1 MDIKVGLT
9 VTGQWI
15 KSDAVA
21 LVSSSKNIYHCS
33 FDFSSEWESYTK
45 TAVFCLNS
53 GDPIETP
60 VNLDDCVIP
69 WEALQNPGIL
79 FIGVYGILT
88 ENNEVV
94 ERYPTVWTKQI
105 KVLEGVPDGVQ
116 ENAPSPTQWEQ
127 FVADVKENAD
137 IAENSAKSAMASA
150 SDAESYAKSASES
163 MGSAQTFSLEAETH
177 AENAEKS
184 ATAAKTSEDNAAT
197 SADEAKNISIKMP
210 IIGDNGNWF
219 TWNVES
225 GEYTDTGKPSRGA
238 SGSSA
243 TISVGSTTTGTPGT
257 QSSVTNSGTNMNV
270 ILDFTIPKGE
280 KGDKGDTGEQGPQ
293 GKQGIQGPKGD
304 KGDTGPQGEQGIQG
318 QKGDTGAQGPQG
330 EQGIQGPRGEQGP
343 KGDTGS
349 VGPAGPVFTPSVSS
363 EGVIS
368 WTNNGDLDN
377 PQSVSIK
384 GPQGEQGVPGPEGPQ
399 GPVGPQGEQ
408 GVPGPQG
415 EPGAQGH
422 PGENGGYYT
431 PSLDDDGNISFS
443 GSEPDMPPV
452 DGKNIRGPAGKGVP
466 EIRAGDA
473 GKYLQ
478 AGADGNGKWDSPVV
492 FIDSEA
498 AGITWSMGSQSIS
511 VVSEEVIAAFQDA
524 FENHKPL
531 VMSANIAGVAS
542 GTLTMTASGTSN
554 QAMMFTG
561 ALYLEMFFGAALMAD
576 PRTRIVATKI
586 TSYEIHNGYTFT
598 PYVSNAGVI
607 SWTNDGD
614 LDNPTPVNIMG
625 PQGPQGEPGLQG
637 EPGPQGDPGP
647 ATVVT
652 VGSTTTGEPGTDAS
666 VTSTPTEDGIQ
677 LEFTIPRGQDG
688 AQGPAGAPGKDN
700 LPNVSELS
708 GSTQSLALADNVEYR
723 CSDALTSLTVTGF
736 DAPETGK
743 AGLWSIQFTA
753 GAGLSVSLPEGSV
766 WALAEPVWTEGS
778 IYWLTWTELVDG
790 RYLCV
795 WVEVPGNG

>member
-60 VNLDDCVIP
+60 VNLNDCVIP

-79 FIGVYGILT
+79 FIGVYGILS
-88 ENNEVV
+88 EDDEVV

-105 KVLEGVPDGVQ
+105 KVLEGVPDGIQ
-116 ENAPSPTQWEQ
+116 ENVPSPTQWEQ
-127 FVADVKENAD
+127 FVADVKEDAD
-137 IAENSAKSAMASA
+137 IAEGSAKSAMASA

-257 QSSVTNSGTNMNV
+257 QASVTNSGTNMNV

-280 KGDKGDTGEQGPQ
+280 KGDKGDKGDTGEQGPQ

-330 EQGIQGPRGEQGP
+330 EQGIQGPQGEQGP

-377 PQSVSIK
+377 PKSVSIK
-384 GPQGEQGVPGPEGPQ
+384 GPQGEQGIQGVQGEKGDKGDTGYVFTPSVSDTGDISWTNNGNLTNPETKNIRGPQ
-399 GPVGPQGEQ
+399 GAQGVKGDTGTKGDTGPVFTPSVSESGDLSWTNNGGLDNPTTVNIRGPQGIQGQKGDTGETGAKGDTGYVFTPSVDDDGNLSWTNNGNLSNPETKNIRGPQGIQGVQGIQGPQGEQ
-408 GVPGPQG
+408 GQKGDTGETGAPGQAATITVGETITGEPGTSATVENTGTSNAAVLKFTIPKGEKGDKGDTGPQG
-415 EPGAQGH
+415 EQGETGAT
-422 PGENGGYYT
+422 GET
-431 PSLDDDGNISFS
+431 
-443 GSEPDMPPV
+443 
-452 DGKNIRGPAGKGVP
+452 GPAG
-466 EIRAGDA
+466 
-473 GKYLQ
+473 
-478 AGADGNGKWDSPVV
+478 
-492 FIDSEA
+492 A
-498 AGITWSMGSQSIS
+498 AATIN
-511 VVSEEVIAAFQDA
+511 V
-524 FENHKPL
+524 
-531 VMSANIAGVAS
+531 
-542 GTLTMTASGTSN
+542 GT
-554 QAMMFTG
+554 
-561 ALYLEMFFGAALMAD
+561 
-576 PRTRIVATKI
+576 
-586 TSYEIHNGYTFT
+586 
-598 PYVSNAGVI
+598 
-607 SWTNDGD
+607 
-614 LDNPTPVNIMG
+614 
-625 PQGPQGEPGLQG
+625 
-637 EPGPQGDPGP
+637 
-647 ATVVT
+647 
-652 VGSTTTGEPGTDAS
+652 TTTGEPGTQAS
-666 VTSTPTEDGIQ
+666 VTNSGNTTNAVFN
-677 LEFTIPRGQDG
+677 FTIPKGEKGDKGDKGDTGDAGVVVKYKQAFSAQTTVSILASTHGCGIDPVVNVWIIEGDSYIQTFGYPSDG
-688 AQGPAGAPGKDN
+688 YKVSCDASGNVTITFNSSSSGK
-700 LPNVSELS
+700 V
-708 GSTQSLALADNVEYR
+708 VI
-723 CSDALTSLTVTGF
+723 C
-736 DAPETGK
+736 
-743 AGLWSIQFTA
+743 
-753 GAGLSVSLPEGSV
+753 
-766 WALAEPVWTEGS
+766 
-778 IYWLTWTELVDG
+778 
-790 RYLCV
+790 
-795 WVEVPGNG
+795 

>member
-60 VNLDDCVIP
+60 VNLNDCVIP

-79 FIGVYGILT
+79 FIGVYGILS
-88 ENNEVV
+88 EDDEVV

-105 KVLEGVPDGVQ
+105 KVLEGVPDGIQ
-116 ENAPSPTQWEQ
+116 ENVPSPTQWEQ

-137 IAENSAKSAMASA
+137 ISEGSAKSAMASA
-150 SDAESYAKSASES
+150 SGAESYAKSASES
-163 MGSAQTFSLEAETH
+163 MGFAQTFSLEAETH

-257 QSSVTNSGTNMNV
+257 QASVTNSGTNMNV
-270 ILDFTIPKGE
+270 ILDFIIPKGE
-280 KGDKGDTGEQGPQ
+280 KGDKGDKGDTGEQGPQ

-330 EQGIQGPRGEQGP
+330 EQGIQGPQGEQGP

-384 GPQGEQGVPGPEGPQ
+384 GPQGEQGIQGVQGEKGDKGDTGYVFTPSVSDTGDISWTNNGNLTNPETKNIRGPQ
-399 GPVGPQGEQ
+399 GQQGIQGEKGDKGDTGYVFTPSVDAEGNISWTNNGELENPETVNIRGPQGAQGVKGDTGAKGDTGPVFTPSVSESGDLSWTNNGGLDNPTTVKIRGPQGIQGVQGIQCPQGEQGQKGDTGETGAPGQAATITVGETITGEPGTYATVENTGTSNAAVLKFTIPKGEKGDKGDTGPQGEQ
-408 GVPGPQG
+408 GETGATGATG
-415 EPGAQGH
+415 E
-422 PGENGGYYT
+422 T
-431 PSLDDDGNISFS
+431 
-443 GSEPDMPPV
+443 
-452 DGKNIRGPAGKGVP
+452 GPAG
-466 EIRAGDA
+466 
-473 GKYLQ
+473 
-478 AGADGNGKWDSPVV
+478 
-492 FIDSEA
+492 A
-498 AGITWSMGSQSIS
+498 AATIN
-511 VVSEEVIAAFQDA
+511 V
-524 FENHKPL
+524 
-531 VMSANIAGVAS
+531 
-542 GTLTMTASGTSN
+542 GT
-554 QAMMFTG
+554 
-561 ALYLEMFFGAALMAD
+561 
-576 PRTRIVATKI
+576 
-586 TSYEIHNGYTFT
+586 
-598 PYVSNAGVI
+598 
-607 SWTNDGD
+607 
-614 LDNPTPVNIMG
+614 
-625 PQGPQGEPGLQG
+625 
-637 EPGPQGDPGP
+637 
-647 ATVVT
+647 
-652 VGSTTTGEPGTDAS
+652 TTTGEPGTQAS
-666 VTSTPTEDGIQ
+666 VTNSGNTTNAVFN
-677 LEFTIPRGQDG
+677 FTIPKGEKGDKGDKGDTGDAGVVVKYKQAFS
-688 AQGPAGAPGKDN
+688 AQTTVSILASTHGCGIDPVV
-700 LPNVSELS
+700 NV
-708 GSTQSLALADNVEYR
+708 
-723 CSDALTSLTVTGF
+723 
-736 DAPETGK
+736 
-743 AGLWSIQFTA
+743 WI
-753 GAGLSVSLPEGSV
+753 
-766 WALAEPVWTEGS
+766 TEGDS
-778 IYWLTWTELVDG
+778 YIQTFGYPSDG
-790 RYLCV
+790 YKVSCDAS
-795 WVEVPGNG
+795 GNVTITFNSSSSGKVVIC

>member
-105 KVLEGVPDGVQ
+105 KVLEGVPDGIQ
-116 ENAPSPTQWEQ
+116 ENVPSPTQWEQ

-137 IAENSAKSAMASA
+137 ISEGSAKSAMASA

-163 MGSAQTFSLEAETH
+163 MGFAQTFSLEAETH

-184 ATAAKTSEDNAAT
+184 ATSAKTSEDNAAT

-243 TISVGSTTTGTPGT
+243 TISVGSTITGTPGT
-257 QSSVTNSGTNMNV
+257 QASVTNSGTNMNV

-280 KGDKGDTGEQGPQ
+280 KGDKGDKGDTGEQGPQ

-330 EQGIQGPRGEQGP
+330 ERGIQGPQGEQGP

-384 GPQGEQGVPGPEGPQ
+384 GPQGEQGIQGVQGEKGDKGDTGYIFTPSVSDTGDISWTNNGNLTNPETKNIRGPQ
-399 GPVGPQGEQ
+399 GQQGIQGEKGDKGDTGYVFTPSVDAEGNISWTNNGELENPETVNIRGPQGAQGVKGDTGAKGDTGPVFTPSVSESGDLSWTNNGGLDNPTTVNIRGPQGIQGVQGIQGPQGEQ
-408 GVPGPQG
+408 GQKGDTGETGAPGQAATITVGETITGEPGTSVTVENTGTSNAAVLKFTIPKGEKGDKGDTGPQG
-415 EPGAQGH
+415 EQGETGATGAT
-422 PGENGGYYT
+422 GEA
-431 PSLDDDGNISFS
+431 
-443 GSEPDMPPV
+443 
-452 DGKNIRGPAGKGVP
+452 GPAG
-466 EIRAGDA
+466 DA
-473 GKYLQ
+473 
-478 AGADGNGKWDSPVV
+478 ATINV
-492 FIDSEA
+492 
-498 AGITWSMGSQSIS
+498 
-511 VVSEEVIAAFQDA
+511 
-524 FENHKPL
+524 
-531 VMSANIAGVAS
+531 
-542 GTLTMTASGTSN
+542 GT
-554 QAMMFTG
+554 
-561 ALYLEMFFGAALMAD
+561 
-576 PRTRIVATKI
+576 
-586 TSYEIHNGYTFT
+586 
-598 PYVSNAGVI
+598 
-607 SWTNDGD
+607 
-614 LDNPTPVNIMG
+614 
-625 PQGPQGEPGLQG
+625 
-637 EPGPQGDPGP
+637 
-647 ATVVT
+647 
-652 VGSTTTGEPGTDAS
+652 TTTGEPGTQAS
-666 VTSTPTEDGIQ
+666 VTNSGNTTNAVFN
-677 LEFTIPRGQDG
+677 FTIPKGEKGDKGDKGDTGDAGVVVKYKQAFS
-688 AQGPAGAPGKDN
+688 AQTTVSILASTHGCGIDPVV
-700 LPNVSELS
+700 NV
-708 GSTQSLALADNVEYR
+708 
-723 CSDALTSLTVTGF
+723 
-736 DAPETGK
+736 
-743 AGLWSIQFTA
+743 WI
-753 GAGLSVSLPEGSV
+753 
-766 WALAEPVWTEGS
+766 TEGDS
-778 IYWLTWTELVDG
+778 YIQTFGYPSDG
-790 RYLCV
+790 YKVSCDAS
-795 WVEVPGNG
+795 GNVTITFNSSSSGKVVIC